1 MRRSAGVEAVIEQ
14 LYDVMRGCDPQT
26 VEQLLSKD
34 LTVAIGT
41 DEEEWDT
48 DYASAVAGFLTQTQA
63 VGVLTVRAGSPR
75 GYSDGLFGWFEDRA
89 LVTFTDAGPRRS
101 GSPESSGTR
110 TADGDW
116 CRCAPPSGYRTL
128 SSVLTCRRNRDDSA
142 PPLQSRR
149 SATRA
154 GAQRGH
160 PCQERPLDRQT
171 PLTQTCGHGGR
182 PARTVARV
190 TQHRS

>member
-26 VEQLLSKD
+26 VEQLLSED

-48 DYASAVAGFLTQTQA
+48 DYAAAVAGFLTQTQA

-89 LVTFTDAGPRRS
+89 LVTFTDG
-101 GSPESSGTR
+101 E
-110 TADGDW
+110 
-116 CRCAPPSGYRTL
+116 
-128 SSVLTCRRNRDDSA
+128 SA
-142 PPLQSRR
+142 PI
-149 SATRA
+149 
-154 GAQRGH
+154 
-160 PCQERPLDRQT
+160 
-171 PLTQTCGHGGR
+171 
-182 PARTVARV
+182 RV
-190 TQHRS
+190 TGVVRHENGRWRLVQVHTSVGLPNAEFGLDVPT

>member
-26 VEQLLSKD
+26 VEQLLSED

-48 DYASAVAGFLTQTQA
+48 DYAAAVAGFLTQTQA

-89 LVTFTDAGPRRS
+89 LVTF
-101 GSPESSGTR
+101 
-110 TADGDW
+110 ADGE
-116 CRCAPPSGYRTL
+116 
-128 SSVLTCRRNRDDSA
+128 SA
-142 PPLQSRR
+142 PI
-149 SATRA
+149 
-154 GAQRGH
+154 
-160 PCQERPLDRQT
+160 
-171 PLTQTCGHGGR
+171 
-182 PARTVARV
+182 RV
-190 TQHRS
+190 TGIVRHENGRWRLVQVHTSVGLPNAEFGLDVPM